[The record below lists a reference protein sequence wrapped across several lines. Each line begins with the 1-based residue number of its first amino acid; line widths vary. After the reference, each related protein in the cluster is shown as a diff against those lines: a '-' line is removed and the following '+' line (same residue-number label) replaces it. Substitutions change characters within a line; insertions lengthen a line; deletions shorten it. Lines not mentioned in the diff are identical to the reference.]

1 MYLKWPSGPSFFAVA
16 GLLVKMAEASHSQI
30 VSLMMG
36 VEQVA

>member
-1 MYLKWPSGPSFFAVA
+1 VILCNGRVA
-16 GLLVKMAEASHSQI
+16 GEMKMDEVNHNQI